1 MADENITQPTPPVD
15 NNQPSPAQE
24 RITELSSKVKQ
35 EAEAR
40 VAAESKAAESEK
52 KAAFAEQF
60 IDVISQ
66 NPAAKEHKA
75 DIQAKVLAGYT
86 VQDAT
91 FAVLGA
97 AGKLGNTLAPVA
109 PPSPAG
115 GSATVQIQQNADK
128 PISEMSIAEKRAQLE
143 KELIIT

>member
-1 MADENITQPTPPVD
+1 MADEPINNQPTPTVD
-15 NNQPSPAQE
+15 AQTPAQE
-24 RITELSSKVKQ
+24 RITELSSKVKV

-40 VAAESKAAESEK
+40 AAAEAKAAEAEK

-60 IDVISQ
+60 VDIVGQ

-97 AGKLGNTLAPVA
+97 AGKLGNVPAPVA
-109 PPSPAG
+109 PQSPAG
-115 GSATVQIQQNADK
+115 GSATVPIQANADK
-128 PISEMSIAEKRAQLE
+128 PVSEMSLAEKRAALE
-143 KELIIT
+143 KELILS

>member
-1 MADENITQPTPPVD
+1 MADEITNNQPTPAAEI
-15 NNQPSPAQE
+15 SPAQE
-24 RITELSSKVKQ
+24 RITELSSKVKV
-35 EAEAR
+35 EAERAT
-40 VAAESKAAESEK
+40 AAEAKAAEAEK

-60 IDVISQ
+60 VDVVSQ

-97 AGKLGNTLAPVA
+97 AGKLGNAPAPVA

-115 GSATVQIQQNADK
+115 GSATVPIQANADK
-128 PISEMSIAEKRAQLE
+128 PVSEMSLAEKRAALE
-143 KELIIT
+143 KELILS